1 MPTPGLTAGST
12 RLNELRHLRNRI
24 FHHEPVWKR
33 NLAADR
39 DNIFEVIG
47 WVSPEALRV
56 LRTIKRVTEVISDDF
71 RRKVRVR
78 VYRESRR

>member
-1 MPTPGLTAGST
+1 M
-12 RLNELRHLRNRI
+12 
-24 FHHEPVWKR
+24 
-33 NLAADR
+33 DR

-56 LRTIKRVTEVISDDF
+56 LRSMERVTEVISDDF
-71 RRKVRVR
+71 RRKLRVQ